1 MEKDKYY
8 TPSIEEFHVGFEY
21 EQFVQDFKILSE
33 PVQKGDE
40 WSYEVNHLQDRWQK
54 VEYELDDFIEIGA
67 DGEHEMISIDPNLI
81 RVKFLDK
88 EDIEELGF
96 KFIPTGEILQTGD
109 NYIIDAYEKGFFSS
123 GDNYTILTLYDDNFC
138 HIYSNVNWV
147 GDPSAMSTIFTGKIK
162 NKSELK
168 VLLKQLGIIE

>member
-1 MEKDKYY
+1 MKW
-8 TPSIEEFHVGFEY
+8 F
-21 EQFVQDFKILSE
+21 L
-33 PVQKGDE
+33 
-40 WSYEVNHLQDRWQK
+40 
-54 VEYELDDFIEIGA
+54 
-67 DGEHEMISIDPNLI
+67 IDPNII